1 MKKNKVECKIFYK
14 RLLPENKTLK
24 PIIKTR
30 LKSAERNK
38 LTLVCLPN
46 SQELNKKHI
55 YKVSKLVNNFF
66 EKDFV

>member
-14 RLLPENKTLK
+14 KLLPENKTLK
-24 PIIKTR
+24 PIIKTK

-46 SQELNKKHI
+46 SERIKQKTYI
-55 YKVSKLVNNFF
+55 
-66 EKDFV
+66 